1 MERETIRILHAEDDE
16 IDQRLVKR
24 ILFGSPQPAE
34 FALEQVDRIS
44 LAVEYLSNKEKE
56 FDITL
61 IDLGLPDASGIE
73 SVQMIK
79 QANPDIPIVVLT
91 GTTDKEIGLE
101 AIKNGAM
108 DYLSKGIALEELLVR
123 TILYALERKKAER
136 KIKEAVEAKSEFL
149 SIVSH
154 ELRTPL
160 TAMKESVAIVLDGM
174 TGEINDEQRSCLDIA
189 RRNIDRLSRLI
200 NDVLDVQKLE
210 AGKMKFDMKVSDINE
225 VAEHVYKTM
234 ASPAKEKGIDLI
246 LELDGKLPKVEF
258 DMDRIAQVLTNLVN
272 NAFKFTEK
280 GSVKIKT
287 GKEENAIQVSVSDS
301 GCGIKQEDMP
311 KLFRKFEQLAD
322 SGERKT
328 GGTGLGLAICK
339 EIIEEHKGDIWVES
353 EMDKGSTF
361 RFVLPIREKGKVCR
375 KES

>member
-1 MERETIRILHAEDDE
+1 MEKELIKILHAEDDE
-16 IDQRLVKR
+16 IDRRLVKR

-34 FALEQVDRIS
+34 FALEQVNRIS
-44 LAVEYLSNKEKE
+44 AAVECLSDKEKE
-56 FDITL
+56 YDITL
-61 IDLGLPDASGIE
+61 LDLGLPDTTGIE
-73 SVQMIK
+73 SVQMVNH
-79 QANPDIPIVVLT
+79 ANPDIPIVVLT

-136 KIKEAVEAKSEFL
+136 KIKEAVETKSEFL

-174 TGEINDEQRSCLDIA
+174 AGEINDEQKSCLDIA
-189 RRNIDRLSRLI
+189 RRNIDRLARLI

-225 VAEHVYKTM
+225 VAEHVCKTM
-234 ASPAKEKGIDLI
+234 ASSAKEKGVDLV
-246 LELDGKLPKVEF
+246 LELDGKLPKVKF
-258 DMDRIAQVLTNLVN
+258 DVDRITQVLTNLIN

-280 GSVKIKT
+280 GSVIIKT
-287 GKEENAIQVSVSDS
+287 GKGENVIQVSVSDS
-301 GCGIKQEDMP
+301 GCGINQENMP
-311 KLFRKFEQLAD
+311 RLFKKFEQLAE

-339 EIIEEHKGDIWVES
+339 EIIEEHKGDIWAES
-353 EMDKGSTF
+353 EMGKGSIF
-361 RFVLPIREKGKVCR
+361 KFVLPIKEKEIIWR

>member
-1 MERETIRILHAEDDE
+1 MEKELIRILHAEDDE
-16 IDQRLVKR
+16 IDRRLVKR
-24 ILFGSPQPAE
+24 IMFGSPQPAE

-44 LAVEYLSNKEKE
+44 LAVEYLSNKERE
-56 FDITL
+56 FDIAL
-61 IDLGLPDASGIE
+61 
-73 SVQMIK
+73 M

-91 GTTDKEIGLE
+91 GTTNREMGLE

-174 TGEINDEQRSCLDIA
+174 AGEINDEQKSCLDIA
-189 RRNIDRLSRLI
+189 KRNIDRLSRLI
-200 NDVLDVQKLE
+200 NNVLDVQRLE
-210 AGKMKFDMKVSDINE
+210 AGKMKFDMKISDINE
-225 VAEHVYKTM
+225 VAEQVYKTM
-234 ASPAKEKGIDLI
+234 SSPAKEKGIDLI
-246 LELDGKLPKVEF
+246 LELDGKLPKVKF
-258 DMDRIAQVLTNLVN
+258 DVDRITQVLTNLVN

-280 GSVKIKT
+280 GSVIIKT
-287 GKEENAIQVSVSDS
+287 GREENAVQVSVSDS
-301 GCGIKQEDMP
+301 GCGIKQQDMP
-311 KLFRKFEQLAD
+311 KLFKKFEQLAD

-339 EIIEEHKGDIWVES
+339 EIIEEHKGDIWAKS

-361 RFVLPIREKGKVCR
+361 RFVLPIKEKEKVCR